1 MNTHGFDLK
10 MSPGTYYL
18 YIPVPS
24 SFINAKEFS
33 KYLLKECGMMT
44 IPYDEVGS
52 YIRISMTFES
62 QYDLPFYLEL
72 DRRLRRLPKE

>member
-1 MNTHGFDLK
+1 
-10 MSPGTYYL
+10 
-18 YIPVPS
+18 
-24 SFINAKEFS
+24 
-33 KYLLKECGMMT
+33 MMT